1 MKSCT
6 EESSAE
12 QTKQIILRGVNM
24 KKMTSAL
31 VGIALAG
38 ALLIGGYIADHSAV
52 TNAEHG
58 KTFST
63 TNG

>member
-1 MKSCT
+1 
-6 EESSAE
+6 
-12 QTKQIILRGVNM
+12 M
-24 KKMTSAL
+24 KKMASAL

-58 KTFST
+58 KTFSM